1 MRLTHKIIVL
11 EKVQS
16 LVRRR
21 LSVQVFIWAA
31 IDQPIKVQTS
41 LTWISQSGKGIRK
54 RELPSKNQDCNV
66 LHCNALVKIFY
77 EKIQKRHFCTL
88 LACVLV
94 RVGKVL

>member
-16 LVRRR
+16 LVPRR
-21 LSVQVFIWAA
+21 LSVQVFLGAV

-54 RELPSKNQDCNV
+54 KEIPLKLQCEDLLGENT
-66 LHCNALVKIFY
+66 K
-77 EKIQKRHFCTL
+77 KTFC
-88 LACVLV
+88 
-94 RVGKVL
+94 